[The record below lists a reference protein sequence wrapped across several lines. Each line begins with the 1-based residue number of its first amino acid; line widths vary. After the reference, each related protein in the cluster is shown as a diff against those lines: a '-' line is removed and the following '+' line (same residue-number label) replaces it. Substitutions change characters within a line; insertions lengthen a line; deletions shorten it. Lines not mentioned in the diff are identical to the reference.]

1 MASDDRVLREQ
12 LVNLLKGKQAHADI
26 GSALAGFPVE
36 KAGDRPNGLPYSAW
50 QLLEHMRIT
59 LADLLDFATN
69 SEYKERPWPASYWP
83 KEVAPA
89 SVDAWSKSVKA
100 LHADLAA
107 FEKLIRDPG
116 SNLYSTIPWGAE
128 GQTLLREVL
137 LAADHTS
144 YHTGEF
150 IVLRRLLGAW
160 TSSSRV

>member
-1 MASDDRVLREQ
+1 MAAEDRVLREQ
-12 LVNLLKGKQAHADI
+12 LVALLKGKQAHVDI
-26 GSALAGFPVE
+26 GTALAGFPVE

-59 LADLLDFATN
+59 LADLLEFATK
-69 SEYKERPWPASYWP
+69 SEYKERPWPEAYWP
-83 KEVAPA
+83 KEVAP
-89 SVDAWSKSVKA
+89 SSPDAWSRSVKA
-100 LHADLAA
+100 LHADLAD
-107 FEKLIRDPG
+107 FEKLIKDPE

-160 TSSSRV
+160 NK

>member
-1 MASDDRVLREQ
+1 MASDDGILRKQ
-12 LVNLLKGKQAHADI
+12 LVSLLKGKQAHADI
-26 GSALAGFPVE
+26 GTAVADFPVE

-59 LADLLDFATN
+59 LADLLDFSTS

-83 KEVAPA
+83 KEVRPP
-89 SVDAWSKSVKA
+89 SPDAWSTSVTA

-107 FEKLIRDPG
+107 FEKLIQDPA

-128 GQTLLREVL
+128 DQTLLREVL

-150 IVLRRLLGAW
+150 IVLRRLLGEW
-160 TSSSRV
+160 NK